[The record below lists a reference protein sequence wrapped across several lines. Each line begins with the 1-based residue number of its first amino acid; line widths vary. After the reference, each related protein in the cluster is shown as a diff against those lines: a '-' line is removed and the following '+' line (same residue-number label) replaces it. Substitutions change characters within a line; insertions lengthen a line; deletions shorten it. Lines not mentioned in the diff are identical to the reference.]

1 MILAWL
7 RRFNCLEAG
16 VSSVVSYNN
25 LLVARVWTCSH
36 INHLVLHW
44 HMYDIFSSVA
54 RPKCYKLKYC
64 LDRWILKA
72 DIYETYALRY
82 LR

>member
-7 RRFNCLEAG
+7 RRLNCLEAG

-36 INHLVLHW
+36 INHVNHLVLHW
-44 HMYDIFSSVA
+44 HVYDIFSSVA
-54 RPKCYKLKYC
+54 RPGKCYKLKYF
-64 LDRWILKA
+64 LYRWILKA
-72 DIYETYALRY
+72 DIYETLA
-82 LR
+82 